1 MWSVVYEIR
10 FYCLLLTAWLTADI
24 VFYER
29 KDVRDALR
37 AKFSAIFCAPSE
49 VSMFGEE
56 TCGPTSKTAVSPSSF
71 SRASYDSL
79 SLAS

>member
-1 MWSVVYEIR
+1 VVYEIR
-10 FYCLLLTAWLTADI
+10 FYCLLLAAWLTADT

-49 VSMFGEE
+49 VSMIGDED
-56 TCGPTSKTAVSPSSF
+56 CGPTSKAVASPSSF
-71 SRASYDSL
+71 SRANYDSL